1 VELFGRDRKLF
12 KHGPPIY
19 VSWQMQGGLLR
30 RTQPLF
36 QTRQYVQRI
45 DLYPHVMVP
54 MHWKGFTLTPSFAV
68 RETGYGSSIENG
80 DIGGGNLL
88 RSSREFDAELTLPS
102 LERIYNKP
110 TSFFGQ
116 RFKHVIEPRATF
128 RYVTGVNNFNDV
140 IRFDEVDLWSNT
152 NELELSLANR
162 FYGKAKNG
170 EVKEVLSWEVRQKR
184 FFDPTFGGAVVAGR
198 RNEVSTALDETAFAF
213 LDQPRG
219 YSPIISELRS
229 NPFGRIGVEWR
240 TDYDPM
246 RGTLVNNSISGD
258 AHFDRWNVN
267 LGYTMIKCVPVRL
280 VGNNQDPC
288 TMQTP
293 PGDSVLS
300 PPSNQFR
307 GRLVM
312 GDENRRG
319 WNAAFEA
326 FYDFRTDVMQ
336 FANSQMT
343 YNTDC
348 CAFSFQYRRFGFGI
362 RNENQFRFS
371 LVIANIG
378 SFGTLKRQERL
389 F

>member
-1 VELFGRDRKLF
+1 
-12 KHGPPIY
+12 
-19 VSWQMQGGLLR
+19 M
-30 RTQPLF
+30 
-36 QTRQYVQRI
+36 
-45 DLYPHVMVP
+45 
-54 MHWKGFTLTPSFAV
+54 
-68 RETGYGSSIENG
+68 
-80 DIGGGNLL
+80 
-88 RSSREFDAELTLPS
+88 PS

-300 PPSNQFR
+300 PPVQPVPGPSGDGRREPARVECRLRGVLRFPHRRDAVRQLPDYLQHRLLRVQFPVPAVR
-307 GRLVM
+307 
-312 GDENRRG
+312 
-319 WNAAFEA
+319 
-326 FYDFRTDVMQ
+326 
-336 FANSQMT
+336 
-343 YNTDC
+343 
-348 CAFSFQYRRFGFGI
+348 I
-362 RNENQFRFS
+362 RNPQRKP
-371 LVIANIG
+371 VP
-378 SFGTLKRQERL
+378 L
-389 F
+389 FAGHR